1 MLNRMEALKI
11 RDVVYALCREIFLDK
26 LSDCYLYGSYARN
39 DYDKESDIDIMIIV
53 DMSNIEISSYRK
65 QISHVAYKLSLK
77 YDITISIKLQS
88 KEILNKYKDVLPF
101 YQNVLNEGVRY
112 EGWGKEIII

>member
-1 MLNRMEALKI
+1 ME
-11 RDVVYALCREIFLDK
+11 VIF
-26 LSDCYLYGSYARN
+26 
-39 DYDKESDIDIMIIV
+39 
-53 DMSNIEISSYRK
+53 
-65 QISHVAYKLSLK
+65 K

-112 EGWGKEIII
+112 EG

>member
-26 LSDCYLYGSYARN
+26 LSDCYLY
-39 DYDKESDIDIMIIV
+39 
-53 DMSNIEISSYRK
+53 
-65 QISHVAYKLSLK
+65 
-77 YDITISIKLQS
+77 DITTSIKPQS

-112 EGWGKEIII
+112 EG